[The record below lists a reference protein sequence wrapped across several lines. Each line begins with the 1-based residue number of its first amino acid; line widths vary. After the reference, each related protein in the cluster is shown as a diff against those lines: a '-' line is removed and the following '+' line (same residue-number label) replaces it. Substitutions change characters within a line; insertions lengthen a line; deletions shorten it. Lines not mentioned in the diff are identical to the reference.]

1 MSKHIYLLFIFILIF
16 TSCED
21 VIEVEVPTAAPRLV
35 IEASIDWEKGTN
47 GNNQN
52 IKLSLSTP
60 FFNRTTNSAISG
72 AKVKVTNNNDK
83 TEVVFIDQ
91 GDGNY
96 TTTAFKPF
104 INQSYTLEIV
114 YKNEI
119 YLATEKLTPVTD
131 ITNIYQSTENGFD
144 DEAIEINIYFTDP
157 KDEENY
163 YLTKFHDRKD
173 LFAELFPDSDEFT
186 NGNEMIFFYEK
197 IEDDKDKEL
206 QPGDI
211 VDIYLYGISEQYYNF
226 IGLLISQSKDG
237 GLFSTT
243 PAEIKGNCINI
254 TTKNNYAFGYFR
266 LTQVDKHVYIVQ

>member
-1 MSKHIYLLFIFILIF
+1 MRKYLYILILTITF
-16 TSCED
+16 NSCED
-21 VIEVEVPTAAPRLV
+21 VIDVEVPIVPPRLV
-35 IEASIDWEKGTN
+35 VEASLDWKKETL
-47 GNNQN
+47 GNNQS
-52 IKLSLSTP
+52 IKLSLSSPYFSNTP
-60 FFNRTTNSAISG
+60 NSAVSG
-72 AKVKVTNNNDK
+72 AKVKVINNNDK
-83 TEVVFIDQ
+83 TEVIFLDQ

-104 INQSYTLEIV
+104 LNQSYTLEIE

-119 YLATEKLTPVTD
+119 YLATETLTPVTN

-144 DEAIEINIYFTDP
+144 DGAIEINISFTDP

-173 LFAELFPDSDEFT
+173 LLAEFFPDSDEFT
-186 NGNEMIFFYEK
+186 NGNEMTFFYEK

-211 VDIYLYGISEQYYNF
+211 VDIHLYGISEQYYNF
-226 IGLLISQSKDG
+226 IGLLIAQSKDR

-243 PAEIKGNCINI
+243 PANIKGNCINI
-254 TTKNNYAFGYFR
+254 TTKENYAYGYFR
-266 LTQVDKHVYIVQ
+266 LTQVDKHVYVVQ

>member
-1 MSKHIYLLFIFILIF
+1 MRKYLYILILTITF
-16 TSCED
+16 NSCED
-21 VIEVEVPTAAPRLV
+21 VIDVEVPIAPPRLV
-35 IEASIDWEKGTN
+35 VEASLDWEKETS

-52 IKLSLSTP
+52 IKLSLSSPYFSNTP
-60 FFNRTTNSAISG
+60 NSAVSG

-83 TEVVFIDQ
+83 TEVIFLDQ

-96 TTTAFKPF
+96 ITTAFKPF
-104 INQSYTLEIV
+104 LNQSYTLEIE

-119 YLATEKLTPVTD
+119 YLATETLTPVTN

-144 DEAIEINIYFTDP
+144 DEAIEINISFSDP

-173 LFAELFPDSDEFT
+173 LLAEFFPDSDEFT
-186 NGNEMIFFYEK
+186 NGNEMTFFYEK

-206 QPGDI
+206 RPGDI
-211 VDIYLYGISEQYYNF
+211 VDIHLYGISEQYYNF
-226 IGLLISQSKDG
+226 ISLLIAQSNDH

-243 PAEIKGNCINI
+243 PANVKGNCINI
-254 TTKNNYAFGYFR
+254 TTKNNYAYGYFR
-266 LTQVDKHVYIVQ
+266 LTQVDKHVYVVQ